1 MDYQNNN
8 MNTNNRNGNDNWNE
22 QMNQYGMWQPP
33 EKHKSKIGLGILIG
47 IVSTVFV
54 LGIAT
59 GLCCMLTNTQI
70 VFADRGAGDNL
81 FAQGKTAVL
90 DEAAIEKINELSAC
104 AKLYYYDEMD
114 LEDIQD
120 GMYKGLID
128 GLGDKYSVYYNAED
142 FAELQV
148 STTGQYYGIG
158 AGLSQDPNTMI
169 VTITKIYAGTPS
181 EVAGLKKDDIILSV
195 DGVDGASMEVSEL
208 VKLIRGEKGTTVQ
221 IDIYRPATDEYLSF
235 DVERADITLP
245 SVEYEMMENHI
256 GYIWID
262 SFETDTAHQFETA
275 VKELT
280 EQGMEAMIVD
290 VRYNPGGMVSAV
302 VQIADDILPE
312 GTIFYMEDKEGNRE
326 TYTSKG
332 ESYMDMPIA
341 LLVNG
346 DSASAS
352 EILAGA
358 IKDHNYGTLIGT
370 TTYGKGI
377 VQTIFPLSD
386 GDAIK
391 LTTAKYFTPS
401 GNYIHKVGIEPDIEL
416 EYEYL
421 NPEGETYEKQ
431 YDNQI
436 VKAIEVLT
444 EQLGKE

>member
-8 MNTNNRNGNDNWNE
+8 MNTNNWNGNDNWNE

-54 LGIAT
+54 LGLVT

-70 VFADRGAGDNL
+70 VFADRGAGNGL
-81 FAQGKTAVL
+81 FAEGKTAVL
-90 DEAAIEKINELSAC
+90 DEAAIEKINELSAY

-128 GLGDKYSVYYNAED
+128 GLGDRYSVYYNAED

-158 AGLSQDPNTMI
+158 AGLSQDQNTMV
-169 VTITKIYAGTPS
+169 VTISKVYRGTPS
-181 EVAGLKKDDIILSV
+181 EAAGLKKDDIILYV

-208 VKLIRGEKGTTVQ
+208 VKLIRGEKGTIVQ
-221 IDIYRPATDEYLSF
+221 LDIYRPSTDEYLTF

-245 SVEYEMMENHI
+245 SVEYEMLENHI

-280 EQGMEAMIVD
+280 EQGMEAMIID

-312 GTIFYMEDKEGNRE
+312 GTIFYMEDKDGNRE

-332 ESYMDMPIA
+332 DTYMDMPIA
-341 LLVNG
+341 LLING

-421 NPEGETYEKQ
+421 DPEGEIYEKQ

-444 EQLGKE
+444 EQLGSE